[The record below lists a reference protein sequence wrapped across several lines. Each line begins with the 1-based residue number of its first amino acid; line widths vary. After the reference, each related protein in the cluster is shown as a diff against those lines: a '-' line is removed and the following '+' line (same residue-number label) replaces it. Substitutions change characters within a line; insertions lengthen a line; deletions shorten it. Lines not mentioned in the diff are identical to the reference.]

1 MSRLPPSEYGAV
13 RADPRFSKLVELA
26 RGKLEA
32 RPKEMQG
39 RHVANMLNGE

>member
-1 MSRLPPSEYGAV
+1 LSRLLPSEYRVV

-32 RPKEMQG
+32 RPKEMEG
-39 RHVANMLNGE
+39 RHIANILNGE

>member
-1 MSRLPPSEYGAV
+1 LSRLLPSEYGAV

-32 RPKEMQG
+32 RPKEMEG
-39 RHVANMLNGE
+39 RHIANMLNGE